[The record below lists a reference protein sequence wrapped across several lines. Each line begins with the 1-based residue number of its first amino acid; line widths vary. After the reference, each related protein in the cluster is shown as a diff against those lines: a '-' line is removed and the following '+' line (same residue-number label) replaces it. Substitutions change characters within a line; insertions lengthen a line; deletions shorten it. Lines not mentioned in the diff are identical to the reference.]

1 MYPLFGMSSLC
12 LQGLLSL
19 APETET
25 FLCVSHVL
33 FIVTLYSYDII
44 ASYVVMCF
52 YRCKPGAHVFALGM
66 HYLQ

>member
-1 MYPLFGMSSLC
+1 MDPLFGISSLC

-33 FIVTLYSYDII
+33 FIVTLHSYDII
-44 ASYVVMCF
+44 ASYLLCVSSDASLVQMPL
-52 YRCKPGAHVFALGM
+52 RRA
-66 HYLQ
+66 